1 MNNTEKTA
9 ATPQGA
15 GKSYTVGELLTLM
28 GPEFQRQ
35 KDVMRQCIAGLT
47 EYAAQLAVR
56 GHEDQL
62 PRLRM
67 VCIEMAEFWG
77 LAEDDTPEGAR
88 NMAEQYGS
96 AFDHAVSTARGT
108 GCAPGLGEQA
118 VQNTLAGLELY
129 ARELRANDEGLEDW
143 AVECE
148 ILADDLEEFAAR
160 SGPEELEVAEQH
172 EGAPA
177 KASSSFRGE
186 RRGKEAQCGIPEG
199 CSTWSGLCP
208 DDAGPGMGMS
218 P

>member
-15 GKSYTVGELLTLM
+15 GKSYTVEELLTLM

-35 KDVMRQCIAGLT
+35 KNVMRQCIAGLT

-96 AFDHAVSTARGT
+96 AFDHAVSTARGA

-160 SGPEELEVAEQH
+160 SGPEELEAAEQH

-208 DDAGPGMGMS
+208 DDGPGMGMS

>member
-15 GKSYTVGELLTLM
+15 GKSYMVEELLTLM

-67 VCIEMAEFWG
+67 VCIEVAEFWG

-96 AFDHAVSTARGT
+96 AFDHAVSTARGA
-108 GCAPGLGEQA
+108 GCAPGLGNSA
-118 VQNTLAGLELY
+118 YIKKG
-129 ARELRANDEGLEDW
+129 EGLEW
-143 AVECE
+143 TRAQ
-148 ILADDLEEFAAR
+148 IMMRGQGYHSSWTSTAAG
-160 SGPEELEVAEQH
+160 S
-172 EGAPA
+172 
-177 KASSSFRGE
+177 
-186 RRGKEAQCGIPEG
+186 
-199 CSTWSGLCP
+199 
-208 DDAGPGMGMS
+208 
-218 P
+218 